1 MKFTRTFRPPPALAL
16 TLLLGAVAAT
26 DACTALLQGEP
37 DQCRTADDCA
47 ARGPGFAGMVCD
59 PGGLCVAP
67 GGCATNRE
75 CVDGNGGAPYVCRH
89 ADRACV
95 SLLSEDCTKLLGDV
109 ADVANDNVVVYG
121 LLLAQS
127 GPAQSQS
134 LIFLS
139 KATEYAVE
147 MARRDFKDANSGTV
161 LPPASPGGPPRP
173 AVFVSCNDQVDPVR
187 AANHLVVDVGV
198 PAFIGPITSPAVQSV
213 VSQVAIPH
221 ETLEIAP
228 VASTVLLQRI
238 QGKQFLFRTSATDE
252 IQDDF
257 TQAVI
262 GRYVEPWARS
272 KYALPAP
279 APLKLAIVKRGDAL
293 GNGLASLLYP
303 TLAFNGKPLADNGAD
318 YLEINYGADPTDAA
332 AIANAV
338 AQAVEFGPHIVVIVG
353 TPEGASV
360 MAQIEAA
367 WAEPGYRPH
376 FIMPLPAIGAD
387 YNAIVGA
394 NEDFRKRVLL
404 MNNFPSLADPLYT
417 RFVTRYNAIA
427 EYGGDRTTTVVN
439 NPIAVNAYDDA
450 YLLLFATIALGEQP
464 ITGANLSQAMFRLN
478 NGAPFDIQNVNLI
491 PDAIAALKAGQSIN
505 YQGVSGPVDFAAN
518 GDAPQQLQL
527 VCLDPSPEKR
537 PRTLQSGVSI
547 DLSTLT
553 LRGEIAPACQLP

>member
-1 MKFTRTFRPPPALAL
+1 RIYRSSPALAL
-16 TLLLGAVAAT
+16 TLLLGAAAAT
-26 DACTALLQGEP
+26 DACTALLEGEP
-37 DQCRTADDCA
+37 NQCRTTDDCA
-47 ARGPGFAGMVCD
+47 ARGPGFAGLVCD
-59 PGGLCVAP
+59 PAGLCVAP
-67 GGCATNRE
+67 SGCMTNRE
-75 CVDGNGGAPYVCRH
+75 CVDANGGAFYVCRQ
-89 ADRACV
+89 ADHTCV
-95 SLLSEDCTKLLGDV
+95 SLLSEDCTKVLGDV

-121 LLLAQS
+121 LLLAQA

-139 KATEYAVE
+139 KASEYAVE

-161 LPPASPGGPPRP
+161 LPPAAPGGPPRP

-187 AANHLVVDVGV
+187 AANYLVNEIGV
-198 PAFIGPITSPAVQSV
+198 PAFIGPITSPAVQNV
-213 VSQVAIPH
+213 VSQVTIPH
-221 ETLEIAP
+221 EALEIAP

-252 IQDDF
+252 VQDDF
-257 TQAVI
+257 TKAVI
-262 GRYVEPWARS
+262 NKYVEPWARA

-279 APLKLAIVKRGDAL
+279 APLKLSIVKRGDAL

-303 TLAFNGKPLADNGAD
+303 ALEFNGKALAANGSN
-318 YLEINYGADPTDAA
+318 YLEVDYGADPSDAA

-338 AQAVEFGPHIVVIVG
+338 AQAVEFKPHIIVIVS

-367 WAEPGYRPH
+367 WTEPSYRPH

-394 NEDFRKRVLL
+394 DEDFRKRILL

-417 RFVTRYNAIA
+417 RFLTRYNAIA
-427 EYGGDRTTTVVN
+427 EYGSDRTTTVVN

-478 NGAPFDIQNVNLI
+478 NGAAFDIQNVNLI
-491 PDAIAALKAGQSIN
+491 PDAIAALKAGQNIN
-505 YQGVSGPVDFAAN
+505 YHGVSGPVDFAAN

-527 VCLDPSPEKR
+527 VCLDPSVEKK

-547 DLSTLT
+547 DLTTLT
-553 LRGEIAPACQLP
+553 LQGDLAAACQLP